1 VAKIVKVDLEA
12 CIGCGT
18 CRSLCPK
25 VFALRGDP
33 RKCLV
38 KDPSGDP
45 TDPACL
51 EFAMDSCPT
60 EAIAWQEQ

>member
-1 VAKIVKVDLEA
+1 MAKIVVVDLEL
-12 CIGCGT
+12 CFGCGT

-25 VFALRGDP
+25 VFGLEGDP

-45 TDPACL
+45 SDPECV
-51 EFAMDSCPT
+51 EFAMSMCPT
-60 EAIAWQEQ
+60 EAITWQKS